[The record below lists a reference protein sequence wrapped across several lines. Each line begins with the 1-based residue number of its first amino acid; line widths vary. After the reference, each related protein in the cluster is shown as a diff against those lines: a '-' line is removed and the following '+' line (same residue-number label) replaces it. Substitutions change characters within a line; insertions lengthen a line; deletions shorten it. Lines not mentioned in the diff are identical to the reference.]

1 MRHYEG
7 RLYFVPAP
15 GFEAYGESISYPGS
29 STSKRIISDLIDGEP
44 VKLKRLGYQGPEIDL
59 ENLSWRVLN
68 GPFISVWLHNVPW
81 GAENTK
87 AAPNAE
93 VGCVRKSFFCIPLL
107 SYTVSPDA

>member
-1 MRHYEG
+1 
-7 RLYFVPAP
+7 VPAP
-15 GFEAYGESISYPGS
+15 GFEAYGETISYPGS
-29 STSKRIISDLIDGEP
+29 FTSKPIISDIIDGEP

-87 AAPNAE
+87 AAPHAE
-93 VGCVRKSFFCIPLL
+93 VGCMCKSFFLYHYSLILFHL
-107 SYTVSPDA
+107 MSDVIAN